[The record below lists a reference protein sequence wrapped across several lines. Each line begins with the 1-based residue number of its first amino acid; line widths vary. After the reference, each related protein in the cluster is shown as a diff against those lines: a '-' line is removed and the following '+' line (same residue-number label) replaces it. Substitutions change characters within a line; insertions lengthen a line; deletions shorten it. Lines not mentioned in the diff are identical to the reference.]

1 MSTKQTAIV
10 ASAVALI
17 VCGTVLDLLWKYGIW
32 EIMLFGKTDVR
43 VILWPSSIM
52 ITAAWR
58 GTPAGIAMTM
68 SSIAINC
75 ILYVGVA
82 LLLRRCF
89 RWITGFNRAED
100 V

>member
-1 MSTKQTAIV
+1 MSTRQTAII

-17 VCGTVLDLLWKYGIW
+17 VCGTFLDLLWSYGIW

-52 ITAAWR
+52 MTVGWR
-58 GTPAGIAMTM
+58 STTAGITMTI

-75 ILYVGVA
+75 ILYIGIT

-89 RWITGFNRAED
+89 QWIAGFNRTEHF
-100 V
+100 

>member
-1 MSTKQTAIV
+1 MSTKQTVTI

-17 VCGTVLDLLWKYGIW
+17 VCGTFLDLLWSYGIW

-43 VILWPSSIM
+43 VILWPSSSM
-52 ITAAWR
+52 ITVGWR
-58 GTPAGIAMTM
+58 SNPAGITMTI

-75 ILYVGVA
+75 ILYVAVA

-89 RWITGFNRAED
+89 QWITGSNRTEHF
-100 V
+100 